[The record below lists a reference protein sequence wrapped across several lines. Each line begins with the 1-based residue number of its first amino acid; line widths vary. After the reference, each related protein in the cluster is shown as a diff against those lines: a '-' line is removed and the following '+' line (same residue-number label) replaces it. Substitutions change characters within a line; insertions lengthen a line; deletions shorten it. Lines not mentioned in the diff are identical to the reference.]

1 MQGKSSF
8 KEASVKVW
16 IMAIVAAGSGLV
28 LAACGGSSTA
38 GGGGNAACT
47 PAGGST
53 SGSGASTVKVV
64 SDPDTVGKFDP
75 ATLTV
80 TAGQSVEWDFADSSG
95 TPHTVTADDAS
106 FDSCSQTSG
115 KFVVTFSKAGDVK
128 YHCTLHAQMLGDLKV
143 T

>member
-1 MQGKSSF
+1 MN
-8 KEASVKVW
+8 VW
-16 IMAIVAAGSGLV
+16 EMGILAAGSALV
-28 LAACGGSSTA
+28 LAACGSSS
-38 GGGGNAACT
+38 GGGGGSSCNAS
-47 PAGGST
+47 GGST
-53 SGSGASTVKVV
+53 SGSGASTVKIV

-95 TPHTVTADDAS
+95 TPHTVTADDSS

-128 YHCTLHAQMLGDLKV
+128 YHCTLHAQMLGTVKV
-143 T
+143 S